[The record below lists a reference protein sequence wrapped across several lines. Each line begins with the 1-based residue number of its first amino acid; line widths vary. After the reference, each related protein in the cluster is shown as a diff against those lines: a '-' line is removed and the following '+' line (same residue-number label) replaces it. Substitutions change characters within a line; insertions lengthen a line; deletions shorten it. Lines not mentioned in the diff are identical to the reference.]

1 MCRRKNDDN
10 PLEFR
15 RFSPKLSEKPGHHI
29 MVSMINDNQLSD
41 DNRDDIVRTTDTY
54 PNISSLS
61 IIHPIC
67 PIDLPCF
74 S

>member
-1 MCRRKNDDN
+1 
-10 PLEFR
+10 
-15 RFSPKLSEKPGHHI
+15 